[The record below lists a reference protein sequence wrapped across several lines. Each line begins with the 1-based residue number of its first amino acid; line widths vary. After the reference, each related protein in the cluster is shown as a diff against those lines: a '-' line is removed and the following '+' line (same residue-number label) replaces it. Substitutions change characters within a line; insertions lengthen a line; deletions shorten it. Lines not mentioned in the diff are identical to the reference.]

1 MDVQNDDNVIVKDY
15 VHRHVLR
22 DVVSRPTGDP
32 ITEPLLA
39 GAVISKTFRVSLSE
53 KWEAKHCSVV
63 AYVHRGGDP
72 VKDVLQAVE
81 EHVE

>member
-1 MDVQNDDNVIVKDY
+1 M
-15 VHRHVLR
+15 LR
-22 DVVSRPTGDP
+22 DVVTRPTGDP
-32 ITEPLLA
+32 ITQSLSA
-39 GAVISKTFRVSLSE
+39 GAVVSKSFQVSLPE

-81 EHVE
+81 KHVE